1 MVAYHP
7 RRYVSS
13 WLIAKAMPP
22 YETYAAPGGQRLTVW
37 RAERR
42 SSLAGSRL
50 GRAPPQ
56 STSSFVAMV
65 GTACTP
71 VPKASSHKE
80 RGAEIRSGSH
90 AVSAASSPRPAAR
103 ATPRKPPHP
112 PGRTPRRTRR
122 GAPPRGAPGRVPVL
136 RRRSGGPGQA
146 WSGAGT
152 GTVDLGPVVLGELGR
167 ARRRGRASDRG
178 CTSGAARAAP
188 PGQHRRGRPELE
200 GEPLDLHQPLVLGL
214 LDLGAEDIAVGSQ
227 DQSKTSDPQYF
238 LS

>member
-22 YETYAAPGGQRLTVW
+22 YETYAAPGGRRLTVR

-42 SSLAGSRL
+42 SSPAGSRL

-56 STSSFVAMV
+56 STSPFVAMV

-71 VPKASSHKE
+71 VPKASSHTE

-103 ATPRKPPHP
+103 ATPRKPSHP
-112 PGRTPRRTRR
+112 SGPTPRQRRR
-122 GAPPRGAPGRVPVL
+122 GAPPRGAPGRVSVL
-136 RRRSGGPGQA
+136 RRRSGGLGRA
-146 WSGAGT
+146 WSGLGR
-152 GTVDLGPVVLGELGR
+152 GNVDLGPVVLGELGR
-167 ARRRGRASDRG
+167 ARRRGRAIGRAIGRARIADVL
-178 CTSGAARAAP
+178 AAR
-188 PGQHRRGRPELE
+188 PGQRRRGNAARVMLP
-200 GEPLDLHQPLVLGL
+200 GQ
-214 LDLGAEDIAVGSQ
+214 
-227 DQSKTSDPQYF
+227 
-238 LS
+238 

>member
-22 YETYAAPGGQRLTVW
+22 YETYAAPGGRRLTVR

-42 SSLAGSRL
+42 SSPAGSRL

-56 STSSFVAMV
+56 STSPFVAMV

-112 PGRTPRRTRR
+112 PAVPRDEQGVVRRLAVRPAASPFFGEEVEGRDER
-122 GAPPRGAPGRVPVL
+122 GAGLV
-136 RRRSGGPGQA
+136 GG
-146 WSGAGT
+146 
-152 GTVDLGPVVLGELGR
+152 
-167 ARRRGRASDRG
+167 
-178 CTSGAARAAP
+178 
-188 PGQHRRGRPELE
+188 
-200 GEPLDLHQPLVLGL
+200 
-214 LDLGAEDIAVGSQ
+214 
-227 DQSKTSDPQYF
+227 
-238 LS
+238 

>member
-71 VPKASSHKE
+71 VPKASSHTE

-103 ATPRKPPHP
+103 ATPRKPSHP
-112 PGRTPRRTRR
+112 PGPTPRQRRR

-136 RRRSGGPGQA
+136 RRRSVGPGRA
-146 WSGAGT
+146 WSGPGR
-152 GTVDLGPVVLGELGR
+152 GNVDLGPVVLGELGR
-167 ARRRGRASDRG
+167 AHRRGRAIGRASDRG
-178 CTSGAARAAP
+178 CTSGATRAAP
-188 PGQHRRGRPELE
+188 PEQHRQGNAAGTTPP
-200 GEPLDLHQPLVLGL
+200 GP
-214 LDLGAEDIAVGSQ
+214 A
-227 DQSKTSDPQYF
+227 
-238 LS
+238 

>member
-22 YETYAAPGGQRLTVW
+22 YETYAASGGRRLTVW

-42 SSLAGSRL
+42 SSPARRASLEHL
-50 GRAPPQ
+50 LRAPPLLWRW
-56 STSSFVAMV
+56 S
-65 GTACTP
+65 
-71 VPKASSHKE
+71 VPRAPRYPKPPRTRSAG
-80 RGAEIRSGSH
+80 RRSGPGPTRSPPPLPRGPPPLSPH
-90 AVSAASSPRPAAR
+90 AN
-103 ATPRKPPHP
+103 PPHP
-112 PGRTPRRTRR
+112 PGPAPRRRRR

-188 PGQHRRGRPELE
+188 PGQRRQGNAA
-200 GEPLDLHQPLVLGL
+200 
-214 LDLGAEDIAVGSQ
+214 GATPPGPA
-227 DQSKTSDPQYF
+227 
-238 LS
+238 